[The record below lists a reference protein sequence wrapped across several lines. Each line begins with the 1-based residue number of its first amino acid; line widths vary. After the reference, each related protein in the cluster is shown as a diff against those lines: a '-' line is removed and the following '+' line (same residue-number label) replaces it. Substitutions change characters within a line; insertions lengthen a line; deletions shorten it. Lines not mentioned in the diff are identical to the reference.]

1 MASPNNNL
9 TRKKLDYEDLLNK
22 MSMFEYQQLVMAR
35 NMEDNTMVVDHRM
48 MMEQQVTLKLN
59 AKIEGYFPLFDY
71 FYEKHTVMGLA

>member
-48 MMEQQVTLKLN
+48 MVEQQVTLKLN
-59 AKIEGYFPLFDY
+59 AKIE
-71 FYEKHTVMGLA
+71 

>member
-48 MMEQQVTLKLN
+48 MVEQQVTLKLT
-59 AKIEGYFPLFDY
+59 AKIE
-71 FYEKHTVMGLA
+71 

>member
-1 MASPNNNL
+1 
-9 TRKKLDYEDLLNK
+9 

-71 FYEKHTVMGLA
+71 FYERHTVMGLA

>member
-1 MASPNNNL
+1 VKDVRGRHMASPNNNL

-48 MMEQQVTLKLN
+48 MVEQQVTLKLN
-59 AKIEGYFPLFDY
+59 AKIE
-71 FYEKHTVMGLA
+71 